1 MEAVESGKVGS
12 GVVGGVDPVTGSM
25 EMAVVQTKTEL
36 LGTSGDV
43 EGGEASSAAAVSA
56 AKEEESLGGNVS
68 IQYDEK
74 GQKSYK
80 CEICDKVLQ
89 SKYNLKRHNVSG
101 FVTGNQRQRNL
112 LSSKVLKSVSQLR
125 MPNFLISF

>member
-1 MEAVESGKVGS
+1 MEAVESGKVESGIVGS
-12 GVVGGVDPVTGSM
+12 LDPVTGSI
-25 EMAVVQTKTEL
+25 EMAVVQTKTEQ
-36 LGTSGDV
+36 LGTPASAGV
-43 EGGEASSAAAVSA
+43 GGAAAASAAASSSSSSAAVVVSA
-56 AKEEESLGGNVS
+56 AEEESLGDNVK

-101 FVTGNQRQRNL
+101 FV
-112 LSSKVLKSVSQLR
+112 
-125 MPNFLISF
+125 